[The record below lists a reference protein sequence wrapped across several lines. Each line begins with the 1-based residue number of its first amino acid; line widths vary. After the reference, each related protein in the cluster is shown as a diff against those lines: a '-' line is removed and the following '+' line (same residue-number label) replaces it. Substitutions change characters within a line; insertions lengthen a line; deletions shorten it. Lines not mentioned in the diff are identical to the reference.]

1 MKAGRVL
8 RRPYTVVASK
18 NIVSLLARYSDGFRL
33 AVQHGPRSGLVCE
46 YACRNQPHGSGLI
59 GRWIDRRFLRSSTW
73 DGLRQR
79 VRSTK
84 SIVAEIVGGRR
95 ARGQTTMVLD
105 IAAGTAR
112 YLRELVGESGG
123 ADLIVAAHDRNP
135 REVVLGRELVAAEGL
150 PNFTFAV
157 GDATDHSSY
166 LTNRD
171 PDIILAVGL
180 FAHMPD
186 DASVQTVM
194 RLAFEHL
201 NVGGSFICT
210 TLATPRV
217 GDPDAYGARPA
228 ARAPET
234 VAQWLRATGFV
245 HIDQRFSQP
254 QGFALIGWKPEKA

>member
-1 MKAGRVL
+1 MV
-8 RRPYTVVASK
+8 TSK
-18 NIVSLLARYSDGFRL
+18 NITRLLARYSDGVRL

-46 YACRNQPHGSGLI
+46 YACRNQPHGVGLI
-59 GRWIDRRFLRSSTW
+59 GRWIDQRFLRSSTW

-84 SIVAEIVGGRR
+84 SIVAEIVARRR
-95 ARGQTTMVLD
+95 AGGQTTMVLD

-112 YLRELVGESGG
+112 YLRELVREGG
-123 ADLIVAAHDRNP
+123 ADDLIVAAHDRNP

-166 LTNRD
+166 LTSRD
-171 PDIILAVGL
+171 PDVILAVGL

-186 DASVQTVM
+186 DTAVRTVM
-194 RLAFEHL
+194 RLAFAHL
-201 NVGGSFICT
+201 SEGGCFVCT
-210 TLATPRV
+210 TLTTPRV

-228 ARAPET
+228 ARAPEV
-234 VAQWLRATGFV
+234 VARWLRETGFV

-254 QGFALIGWKPEKA
+254 KGFALIGWKLETR